1 MPIVPVQN
9 TQQVFGQVR
18 PAYDNANASPD
29 AFGAQVGA
37 ADQRLGA
44 AGAQAADTTSQATLA
59 FQGLQN
65 ETLAKNADIQLAQK
79 LTDLQMN
86 PQNGYGTKLGKD
98 AVDGYQGY
106 QDSVQQAY
114 QDARSALPNASA
126 QRMFD
131 SAAVKRVEYS
141 LSSGAQHAAQQ
152 NKIWQVGTADA
163 RANMEMN
170 VAANYYN
177 DDTRFGQ
184 AVATIKD
191 EALSLGELQGW
202 SPEQVAQKQQAYVS
216 QAWQQRIM
224 RYAQQDPV
232 AAQNMY
238 SANQEQ
244 INAADRPNIEHYLKA
259 NVQPVLARNI
269 VSNVMAGGSTVNGS
283 SLDQLHAAVMKAE
296 SSGNPNAVGP
306 NVPGQGTAK
315 GSMQVMDA
323 TNLNP
328 GYGVQ
333 PAANDSPEERARV
346 GHDYLNA
353 MIAHYGGN
361 QTLALAAYNWGPG
374 NVDKLLQG
382 AQAAGTPLSADQ
394 LLAKTPPATQA
405 YVAQINAAVPPQGG
419 TVPTGGD
426 PRQHLAD
433 WQQQASTLATNLY
446 PNDPT
451 FRDAVVSNLFNETS
465 KIVAGQEGQQMG
477 ARDSLVAAAIGS
489 NNGTKPTTLSD
500 LLSTPDLKNA
510 WATLKPEQQVGIMD
524 LVDHNAK
531 NNDPPVT
538 QSALTTLYRLK
549 GEAAN
554 DPTAFANEDLTQYF
568 GTMPHSFTEQLI
580 NLQAASSGRAQRDE
594 AKALNLEHAMA
605 VARPMLIASRVRIPT
620 AKDTPDK
627 AQDYNTF
634 TGRMSNSLEQFYG
647 ANKRA
652 PNDAETR
659 GMVTSLLQQ
668 GVDTSK
674 SAHFWSSAPAPAR
687 AFQTDPSNF
696 QLPAPDAERP
706 KIVAAWQAQHP
717 GQTPTDTQINRIY
730 TQSQLV
736 AQNRPRGARPI
747 ASGAPGITGTAPN
760 PFPQPQ

>member
-1 MPIVPVQN
+1 MPMVPVQT
-9 TQQVFGQVR
+9 TQQDFGQVR
-18 PAYDNANASPD
+18 PAYDTANASPD
-29 AFGAQVGA
+29 AFGAQIGA
-37 ADQRLGA
+37 AEQRLGA
-44 AGAQAADTTSQATLA
+44 TGEQAANTMSQAAIA

-65 ETLAKNADIQLAQK
+65 ETLAKNADIQLASK
-79 LTDLQMN
+79 LTNLQMD
-86 PQNGYGTKLGKD
+86 PQSGYVTKMGKD

-114 QDARSALPNASA
+114 QDARASLPNPAA

-131 SAAVKRVEYS
+131 TAAVKRVEYS
-141 LSSGAQHAAQQ
+141 LASGAQHAAQQ
-152 NKIWQVGTADA
+152 NKIWQVGTAEA
-163 RANMEMN
+163 RASTEMN

-184 AVATIKD
+184 AVSTIKD
-191 EALSLGELQGW
+191 EALQQGELQGW
-202 SPEQVAQKQQAYVS
+202 SPEMVAAKQQSYVS

-244 INAADRPNIEHYLKA
+244 ISAADRPNLEHYLKA

-283 SLDQLHAAVMKAE
+283 TLDQLHAAVVKAE
-296 SSGNPNAVGP
+296 SDGDTGAVGP
-306 NVPGQGTAK
+306 NVAGQGTAK
-315 GSMQVMDA
+315 GDMQVMDA

-333 PAANDSPEERARV
+333 PAADNSPEERSRV

-353 MIAHYGGN
+353 MIAHYGGD
-361 QTLALAAYNWGPG
+361 QSLALAAYNWGPG

-382 AQAAGTPLSADQ
+382 ARASGAPLNDAQ
-394 LLAKTPPATQA
+394 LLAKTPAATQA
-405 YVAQINAAVPPQGG
+405 YVSKINAAVPPQGG
-419 TVPTGGD
+419 TAPTSSD
-426 PRQHLAD
+426 PRANLTN

-451 FRDAVVSNLFNETS
+451 FRDAVVSNLFNETN

-489 NNGTKPTTLSD
+489 NGSAKPTTLSD

-531 NNDPPVT
+531 NNDPPVNDA
-538 QSALTTLYRLK
+538 ALATLYKLK

-554 DPTAFANEDLTQYF
+554 DPMAFSNEDLSKYF
-568 GTMPHSFTEQLI
+568 GTLPHSFTEQLI
-580 NLQAASSGRAQRDE
+580 NLQAAAGGRAQRDE
-594 AKALNLEHAMA
+594 SKALNLEHAMA
-605 VARPMLIASRVRIPT
+605 VARPMLLASGVRIPT
-620 AKDTPDK
+620 AKDSPEK

-634 TGRMSNSLEQFYG
+634 TGRMSDSLEQFYS

-652 PNDAETR
+652 PNDLETR
-659 GMVTSLLQQ
+659 GMVSSLLQQ

-674 SAHFWSSAPAPAR
+674 RAHFWSNPGVEAR

-696 QLPAPDAERP
+696 QIPAPDAERS
-706 KIVAAWQAQHP
+706 KIIAAWQAQHP
-717 GQTPTDTQINRIY
+717 GQTPTDTQINHVY
-730 TQSQLV
+730 TQAQLV
-736 AQNRPRGARPI
+736 AQNRPRGAR
-747 ASGAPGITGTAPN
+747 AGAPGVTGTASN
-760 PFPQPQ
+760 PFQQNQ